1 MALIVHGVKSK
12 EPKGKSELKKIRACA
27 ASRGIDLVELLTER
41 PEHCESLVRDADF
54 ADVDVVAVMG
64 GDGTL
69 REGVSG
75 MAARPE
81 PDRRPIIVFPCGT
94 GNNFARDLG
103 HKTIDDV
110 FAAVDAGCA
119 HPMDAVKVTH
129 PGGVHYSIN
138 CVTWGMA
145 RDAAETAEGMRWMG
159 PLRYDV
165 AGFYHILLNKLNF
178 AKLAASND
186 VEKPAYASG
195 DHEDYMMMFAQNTRC
210 SGRGFAFTPEAKLD
224 DGKFD
229 LIAVKKSGMF
239 KTIGLFDAVKAGGG
253 HVEDAA
259 VCYVQA
265 TSAALAAKDGDD
277 LVGIDGEVNVR
288 TPITLQACP
297 AFYQTL
303 V

>member
-27 ASRGIDLVELLTER
+27 ASRGIHLVELLTER
-41 PEHCESLVRDADF
+41 PEHCESLVRDADLT
-54 ADVDVVAVMG
+54 AVDVVAVMG

-110 FAAVDAGCA
+110 FAAVDAAVA

-129 PGGVHYSIN
+129 PRRALLRQL
-138 CVTWGMA
+138 VTWGMA
-145 RDAAETAEGMRWMG
+145 RDAAETAEGWRWMG

-165 AGFYHILLNKLNF
+165 AGFYHILLNKLNY
-178 AKLAASND
+178 AKLAASD
-186 VEKPAYASG
+186 DADAPAYAAG

-239 KTIGLFDAVKAGGG
+239 KTIGLFDAVKSGRARWRTARC
-253 HVEDAA
+253 VRE
-259 VCYVQA
+259 A
-265 TSAALAAKDGDD
+265 TSAALAKAETTSSASTG
-277 LVGIDGEVNVR
+277 R
-288 TPITLQACP
+288 
-297 AFYQTL
+297 
-303 V
+303 